1 EQRARQ
7 DINDL
12 KQGVEKAAESVLGDD
27 TEALKLARKQLEDLS
42 RQVENEIA
50 QNDAKAGQTS
60 DRAGDP
66 KQPGQQKSQANEKG
80 NQPGNGEPTEA
91 NQKGGQPGKESP
103 DGQNGQPPGKA
114 DPSGK
119 PSG

>member
-27 TEALKLARKQLEDLS
+27 TEALKLARKELEDLS

-50 QNDAKAGQTS
+50 QNDAKAGKSS
-60 DRAGDP
+60 DPARSPNQQGQP
-66 KQPGQQKSQANEKG
+66 QSSNETGKQPGK
-80 NQPGNGEPTEA
+80 GEPSEA
-91 NQKGGQPGKESP
+91 NQKDGQGKESP
-103 DGQNGQPPGKA
+103 DAQEGQQGK
-114 DPSGK
+114 G
-119 PSG
+119 

>member
-50 QNDAKAGQTS
+50 QNDAKAGKSS
-60 DRAGDP
+60 DPARNPDQQG
-66 KQPGQQKSQANEKG
+66 QPQSAANEKG
-80 NQPGNGEPTEA
+80 NQAGKGEPSEA
-91 NQKGGQPGKESP
+91 NQKGQPGQNSP
-103 DGQNGQPPGKA
+103 DAQEGQQP
-114 DPSGK
+114 
-119 PSG
+119 